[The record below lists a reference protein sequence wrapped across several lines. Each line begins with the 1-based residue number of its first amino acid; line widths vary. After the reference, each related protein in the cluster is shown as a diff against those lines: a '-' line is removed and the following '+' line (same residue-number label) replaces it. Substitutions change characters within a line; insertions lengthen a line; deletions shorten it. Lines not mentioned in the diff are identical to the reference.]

1 MIDVNKD
8 RLFFASCAS
17 LLLTAMTFA
26 IRARLETVFG
36 PSGMGLTLEDI
47 GYAFMP
53 AFWGFTLAM
62 IFGGPLVDLIGM
74 KRGMWLAFVFHALGI
89 GLTLIAVDLESL
101 FLATLII
108 GLGNG
113 MVEAVC
119 NPMVASMY
127 SDQKVKMLNRFHLWW
142 PAGIVMGSITGF
154 LMMDIL
160 DLSWQLMVASLFIP
174 LVIYGYALLGQSFP
188 VTERIEMGISTSDS
202 YRSLFKP
209 LYIFIASC
217 MLLSAATELGTTQR
231 IESLLRDTGV
241 NALLVLAFINGLM
254 MIGRYYAGP
263 ISKRLSSAGML
274 LFSAIFSF
282 IGLQLLAVSSGNL
295 VFASA
300 AVFAIGITFF
310 WPTTL
315 AFISEAIPES
325 GALGLSL
332 MGGLGNL
339 SAAIILPLMG
349 WYLDNS
355 EGVDVI
361 QRMSILPALLICC
374 YLLLLLSQ
382 KSRPIQ

>member
-62 IFGGPLVDLIGM
+62 IFGGSLVDLIGM

-127 SDQKVKMLNRFHLWW
+127 PDQKVKMLNRFHLWW

-174 LVIYGYALLGQSFP
+174 LIIYGCAILGQSFP

-361 QRMSILPALLICC
+361 QRMSILPAILICC

-382 KSRPIQ
+382 KNRPIQ

>member
-62 IFGGPLVDLIGM
+62 IFGGSLVDLIGM

-89 GLTLIAVDLESL
+89 SLTLIAVDLESL

-127 SDQKVKMLNRFHLWW
+127 PDQKVKMLNRFHLWW

-174 LVIYGYALLGQSFP
+174 LIIYGCAILGQSFP

-361 QRMSILPALLICC
+361 QRMSILPAILICC

-382 KSRPIQ
+382 KNRPIQ